1 MLQKHSNTVKQK
13 RKNWQHDFCVFQE
26 PAQWKHLRHRTAPC
40 PSTSSHKDD
49 LCNSVHQT
57 KFAFLNQIWVLLLLV
72 FCSTWC
78 DMCFTCINIYAL
90 LHENSFIYLLSISW
104 KTRQFIYCSI
114 NNENVFQHW
123 ERTKLTLHW
132 HLKHFKRFLKFVLWT
147 NLPLS
152 YLILS
157 YLILSYSN
165 VFKAWR
171 ILSSHFY
178 DKKTVFK
185 WNFFTYKQ
193 NPSRQ
198 QLSSERHS
206 VSRTALLANTII

>member
-152 YLILS
+152 YLVLS
-157 YLILSYSN
+157 YLFLIYSRPDGSYPAIFMTRKQFLNGIFLRINKILP
-165 VFKAWR
+165 A
-171 ILSSHFY
+171 SSFPVKDIAYQELHC
-178 DKKTVFK
+178 
-185 WNFFTYKQ
+185 
-193 NPSRQ
+193 
-198 QLSSERHS
+198 
-206 VSRTALLANTII
+206 